1 MIGSKLGDY
10 EILRLVGKG
19 GMGAVYEALKPSI
32 NRRVAIKLLLPEY
45 AEREDV
51 VRRFLNEARA
61 VNAINHPGV
70 VQISDIGKS
79 TAGSIYLVMEFL
91 EGETLSERLQQNRGK
106 LGQQE
111 GVIIAWQLAGV
122 LAAAHAKSIVH
133 RGSFGRNSPAGSSAF
148 ALVLEK
154 VRNHRP
160 ARVASQPVRP
170 ARSERPARKT
180 APSVPPC
187 ARGNIPFRG
196 RGRLCHH
203 ETIRDSIYRR
213 RPSRRPRHA
222 AGGCPRESRAL
233 RKPQN
238 RSWNKSQDA
247 L

>member
-10 EILRLVGKG
+10 EILRLIGKG

-133 RGSFGRNSPAGSSAF
+133 RVRFEPRTPSRNLISPSAVEALWKTPGISVGSS
-148 ALVLEK
+148 
-154 VRNHRP
+154 
-160 ARVASQPVRP
+160 
-170 ARSERPARKT
+170 
-180 APSVPPC
+180 
-187 ARGNIPFRG
+187 RG
-196 RGRLCHH
+196 
-203 ETIRDSIYRR
+203 
-213 RPSRRPRHA
+213 
-222 AGGCPRESRAL
+222 
-233 RKPQN
+233 
-238 RSWNKSQDA
+238 
-247 L
+247 